1 MGKGRARQLIAA
13 AVPARPA
20 GRHGR
25 RRGISRGNGQEQNQ
39 GWAGLGRMRLRPDSR
54 SAARCCRQAR
64 HRTRTGRPGSAGR
77 QRAHPRQFPLVAPA
91 DSCQDPSSAG
101 VRKGAGGSAVAGQR
115 ASLAA
120 WPGTDAISGGWFT
133 GWSRF
138 RGQYRRA
145 LGSQSAPGPIS
156 TLQGSRE
163 ATGSA
168 STLPALLAPAQHAP
182 LPIRD
187 ATTGAA
193 LRDTLWN

>member
-54 SAARCCRQAR
+54 SAARCCRAR
-64 HRTRTGRPGSAGR
+64 QDTALAPAGLARRGGSERTRG
-77 QRAHPRQFPLVAPA
+77 QFPLVAPA

-115 ASLAA
+115 ASLVGVGPEPTRSAA
-120 WPGTDAISGGWFT
+120 A
-133 GWSRF
+133 
-138 RGQYRRA
+138 
-145 LGSQSAPGPIS
+145 
-156 TLQGSRE
+156 GSR
-163 ATGSA
+163 AGRGSVANIGEHWAVSRRQA
-168 STLPALLAPAQHAP
+168 SIVHPAGIAWRLRARQARCPALLAPAQHAP
-182 LPIRD
+182 L
-187 ATTGAA
+187 T
-193 LRDTLWN
+193 